1 MPITIDPKN
10 PSIPSMYGVPA
21 QDTPAQGQS
30 FVTAT
35 NTGTPRV
42 INPLGTTSR
51 GGKMGRGYGPN
62 ELPPLDDYF
71 KSRALLE
78 KVPSLS
84 SIDNQTATS
93 WANDYA
99 QHFIA
104 GALEGTYQRKV
115 DKNEIDSHVAR
126 FNMQFANRLA
136 DFKAHLAQLENAGA
150 LSTTKPE
157 DESNTSKFIKDQLGA
172 AGDVPYQGGLDNPLT
187 RGLAQSGNEGLSG
200 LGYVAGH
207 PANTAKGLLANSLPV
222 LIARKLSEKFKP
234 EESQQLER
242 FIHQNSDDPAV
253 TKWVNEHFINPLTS
267 EKFSKEGEQ
276 LQTPAG
282 ASAGQ
287 AALQFGSRV
296 AGTLAQAGAGG
307 EGAAALGA
315 SRLGARAAA
324 AASYGVPAAGAAAQ
338 SMEDQGKKVDP
349 EQMGKLISTAVATG
363 LLPASL
369 GGSLLKR
376 LVGGAA
382 IGVGANAASN
392 AVAGNPLMQGAL
404 PAAAV
409 GAGFGALPGH
419 AGLKPEAKSGEEAPL
434 TPPVSETNTA
444 PAEGTA
450 PNDAYSQAYQGVVE
464 NSEHQV
470 KPGTPLEQ
478 ATPTL
483 IEALDQFNAR
493 YGALHEEATPE
504 QRAQASAKFEDDWKK
519 QFNVQEEK
527 PQAQPQVKEVTPENK
542 SISDQEA
549 AQAVGENPAAET
561 IKAGEVQPPQEPPQ
575 AAATPEAPAE
585 PPVLPGEAAPAPN
598 PIPVR
603 ELATMPGVDPRLPL
617 GVTERVA
624 TELRESLGRDPT
636 AQEISDHA
644 GLVLHEA
651 MQQKG
656 VDSLIPALARREA
669 IGQLLEEH
677 PTEIPEPEAI
687 NKRARKLLQSEGV
700 DKVIAKR
707 SQEFE
712 KHPAVV
718 ARKETEAFRNAL
730 KNARELP
737 EPKKRECTV

>member
-1 MPITIDPKN
+1 METIN
-10 PSIPSMYGVPA
+10 PNAPNFYGVPTNPS
-21 QDTPAQGQS
+21 DQGGVPVIQGRSGAMRLPGGGSPFTQS
-30 FVTAT
+30 GGRGAT
-35 NTGTPRV
+35 
-42 INPLGTTSR
+42 
-51 GGKMGRGYGPN
+51 GKTGRGYGPN
-62 ELPPLDDYF
+62 EMPPLDDYF
-71 KSRALLE
+71 KSRALQE
-78 KVPSLS
+78 KVPSAS
-84 SIDNQTATS
+84 SAPDETLAG

-99 QHFIA
+99 QHFIP
-104 GALEGTYQRKV
+104 GALEGTYQRKA

-376 LVGGAA
+376 LVGGAT

-419 AGLKPEAKSGEEAPL
+419 AGPKPEVKSGGEAPL
-434 TPPVSETNTA
+434 TPPVSEANTV

-549 AQAVGENPAAET
+549 AQAVGENPAAEA

-575 AAATPEAPAE
+575 AAAAPEAPAE
-585 PPVLPGEAAPAPN
+585 PPVLPGEAREALEQPGAAPGEARESAPAPS
-598 PIPVR
+598 PIHAR

-617 GVTERVA
+617 GVTEAWPVSYA
-624 TELRESLGRDPT
+624 TP
-636 AQEISDHA
+636 
-644 GLVLHEA
+644 
-651 MQQKG
+651 
-656 VDSLIPALARREA
+656 
-669 IGQLLEEH
+669 
-677 PTEIPEPEAI
+677 
-687 NKRARKLLQSEGV
+687 
-700 DKVIAKR
+700 
-707 SQEFE
+707 
-712 KHPAVV
+712 
-718 ARKETEAFRNAL
+718 
-730 KNARELP
+730 
-737 EPKKRECTV
+737 